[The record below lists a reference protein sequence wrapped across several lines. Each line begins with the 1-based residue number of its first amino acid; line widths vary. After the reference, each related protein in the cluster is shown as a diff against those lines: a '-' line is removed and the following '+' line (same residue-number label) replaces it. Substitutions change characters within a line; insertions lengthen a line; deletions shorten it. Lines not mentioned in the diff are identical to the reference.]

1 MSLSVCNV
9 KASIRFKTKQKTY
22 SMQKPHLKQ
31 KKFVTCMFLITN
43 EIYFIHATVEA
54 ANPEQYQ
61 VIYSG
66 NLELTAKG
74 FLNSIASYRQYS
86 FLSTTNE
93 THIKSGNIFSQLPY
107 FFSRHTIGL
116 QVFRHKNCILK
127 LFEDTLKH
135 RLEHKP
141 REEWHYNST
150 EEPKIIFLNG
160 HKKNWAI
167 FMCNTKINILCIWV
181 RNNNTDHIFVL

>member
-1 MSLSVCNV
+1 MLQPVVQTAAPVNTCSSIHYNLLSSKELMSLSVCNV

-22 SMQKPHLKQ
+22 SMQKPQLKQ

-54 ANPEQYQ
+54 ANSEQYQ

-74 FLNSIASYRQYS
+74 FQNSIASYRQYS

-93 THIKSGNIFSQLPY
+93 THIKSG
-107 FFSRHTIGL
+107 IG
-116 QVFRHKNCILK
+116 QI
-127 LFEDTLKH
+127 
-135 RLEHKP
+135 
-141 REEWHYNST
+141 
-150 EEPKIIFLNG
+150 
-160 HKKNWAI
+160 
-167 FMCNTKINILCIWV
+167 
-181 RNNNTDHIFVL
+181 